1 MSLDDLRKQID
12 SIDRE
17 ILQRINQRVTLA
29 GEIGRIKHAA
39 GAEVYVPSREEEVFT
54 PGSSLPLDL
63 KADSEANLLLQRVRD
78 EAHRF
83 AITHHRGRRDRA
95 MTASVLDGI
104 RGVGPNRKRLLIR
117 HFGSPDRLL
126 EASREEI
133 EAVPGLPGKVAR
145 EIHDQLNRIG

>member
-1 MSLDDLRKQID
+1 M
-12 SIDRE
+12 
-17 ILQRINQRVTLA
+17 
-29 GEIGRIKHAA
+29 
-39 GAEVYVPSREEEVFT
+39 
-54 PGSSLPLDL
+54 
-63 KADSEANLLLQRVRD
+63 
-78 EAHRF
+78 
-83 AITHHRGRRDRA
+83 
-95 MTASVLDGI
+95 